1 MEANS
6 ESRGHN
12 TQKKKKKYLVTIGGE
27 KKVLCS
33 NCNLGMIDRK
43 P

>member
-12 TQKKKKKYLVTIGGE
+12 TQKK
-27 KKVLCS
+27 VLGS